1 MDPKRSSCS
10 FLKLVDEIPNDF
22 ATLLWGE
29 QFPYGDRIKIF
40 AADNLWIVQIE
51 KYGLGPVLGDGFSKV
66 VTDSGLQKNDYLL
79 FNSLGPCT
87 WYLDVF
93 KSCVLHNSFITSI
106 KVDDDFIF
114 YGSSYKGGSTTLYLG
129 DRFWNVKM
137 EALFD
142 KCAFT
147 DGWSNLIRD
156 LELDSRT
163 TFIFTMAGY
172 ETFELSVFN
181 HETGTQM
188 YFKKV
193 DVVVLDD
200 PIYGDDG
207 FDLLLA
213 SEHKEKVITNESDV
227 DEDLGGD
234 IVGESN
240 RLSSSFD
247 AYRSHNDPKGKS
259 KIVFGHQT
267 VSAKAK
273 VKSKSFRSTTSTAL
287 QVGRKCS
294 TSKKLKQTDRLPTDV
309 SSHLCLSLH
318 NLHHVTVQNEKC
330 ELLKLGTRGEKSRKG
345 FRYGFKKWPASFLKL
360 NYIDFGSTLF
370 FTYVKPSKR
379 LMLTKVVPKITKK
392 RGRS

>member
-1 MDPKRSSCS
+1 MGLVKSLRTVVYKKMIICCS
-10 FLKLVDEIPNDF
+10 TVLDHLHGISMSLSHVFWI
-22 ATLLWGE
+22 TLL
-29 QFPYGDRIKIF
+29 
-40 AADNLWIVQIE
+40 
-51 KYGLGPVLGDGFSKV
+51 
-66 VTDSGLQKNDYLL
+66 
-79 FNSLGPCT
+79 SLP
-87 WYLDVF
+87 LELMMI
-93 KSCVLHNSFITSI
+93 SL
-106 KVDDDFIF
+106 
-114 YGSSYKGGSTTLYLG
+114 
-129 DRFWNVKM
+129 FWNVKM
-137 EALFD
+137 EALSD

-147 DGWSNLIRD
+147 DGWSKLIRD

-227 DEDLGGD
+227 DEDLGGH
-234 IVGESN
+234 IVGKSN

-247 AYRSHNDPKGKS
+247 SYRSNNDPKGKS
-259 KIVFGHQT
+259 KIVFGHET
-267 VSAKAK
+267 VSTK
-273 VKSKSFRSTTSTAL
+273 VHPKLKSKFYVGDKGLSTKVEQKGKSADYVSEQNL
-287 QVGRKCS
+287 SSHVVSQ
-294 TSKKLKQTDRLPTDV
+294 RLPTDV

-330 ELLKLGTRGEKSRKG
+330 ELLKLGTRGEKSGKG
-345 FRYGFKKWPASFLKL
+345 FRYGFKKWPAFLKL

-379 LMLTKVVPKITKK
+379 LMLTKFVPKITKK